1 VRVSPYKGVD
11 LRTYLLTRKEVIRGL
26 DVKPRIAE
34 VRESEHF
41 IVSVVGPRRAGKTY
55 FLYDLVRRRGLRDED
70 YLFLNF
76 EEPVEVSSLDE
87 ALLAHVEVY
96 GVEPRYIFLD
106 EVQALPG
113 WERHVY
119 SLYERKRYFIFV
131 TGSSSRLLAREIATQ
146 LRGRAIPTYI
156 YPFSMRE
163 VLALHGITAERFY
176 GLYSEARVRSI
187 AQRCLR
193 DGFFPDIVLG
203 HLDPFTFFG
212 EYLDLVVYR
221 DIVERFNLRS
231 RYALEYFLKSCISSN
246 ASTFSVNKVYN
257 SLKSQGVKVS
267 KKTLYTFQRIVEDI
281 NFGFFLKKYEKS
293 LRKVELSQPK
303 FYLVDNGIYTYLE
316 GENPGRLLE
325 NVVFLELLKAGYV
338 PSRDVFYWRSPR
350 GEEVDFVVRSRAG
363 ELKLV
368 QATYAS
374 GGDEVDRREVAS
386 LVKAKEALGAKE
398 LEVVTWQYED
408 FRVFDGAGVAFKPF
422 WKWSLSLSPPKPR

>member
-87 ALLAHVEVY
+87 ALLAHAEVY

-156 YPFSMRE
+156 YPFS
-163 VLALHGITAERFY
+163 Y
-176 GLYSEARVRSI
+176 AR
-187 AQRCLR
+187 
-193 DGFFPDIVLG
+193 
-203 HLDPFTFFG
+203 
-212 EYLDLVVYR
+212 
-221 DIVERFNLRS
+221 
-231 RYALEYFLKSCISSN
+231 
-246 ASTFSVNKVYN
+246 
-257 SLKSQGVKVS
+257 
-267 KKTLYTFQRIVEDI
+267 
-281 NFGFFLKKYEKS
+281 
-293 LRKVELSQPK
+293 
-303 FYLVDNGIYTYLE
+303 
-316 GENPGRLLE
+316 
-325 NVVFLELLKAGYV
+325 
-338 PSRDVFYWRSPR
+338 
-350 GEEVDFVVRSRAG
+350 
-363 ELKLV
+363 
-368 QATYAS
+368 
-374 GGDEVDRREVAS
+374 
-386 LVKAKEALGAKE
+386 GACSARH
-398 LEVVTWQYED
+398 YC
-408 FRVFDGAGVAFKPF
+408 
-422 WKWSLSLSPPKPR
+422 